1 MLSPRLYIW
10 ITTNNNI
17 VIKKMIMN
25 SKKVAEK
32 FKHVG
37 TPLLPT
43 QAYAFISKFSS
54 WTSIVGDSIP
64 QRRKMTNGENHYFNT
79 NKTYV

>member
-17 VIKKMIMN
+17 VIKKMTMN

-54 WTSIVGDSIP
+54 
-64 QRRKMTNGENHYFNT
+64 
-79 NKTYV
+79 